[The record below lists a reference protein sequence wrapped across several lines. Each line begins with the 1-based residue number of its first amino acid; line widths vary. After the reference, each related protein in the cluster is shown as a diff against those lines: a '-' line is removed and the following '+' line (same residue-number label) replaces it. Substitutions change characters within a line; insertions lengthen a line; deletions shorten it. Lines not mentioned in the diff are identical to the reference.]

1 MLTALLVGSI
11 LALINHGP
19 EILAGSLEL
28 SKLWRIALT
37 ALVPFSVATLVG
49 VAAKRRQRQVDQTM
63 LQQREQ
69 QVEAMKRFP
78 NQNPHPV
85 LRVSSAGLLIYAND
99 ASQAIVGE
107 LGVRL
112 GAPLPE
118 AFFQRLCERADAPA
132 TGSEAPFEIVCGH
145 RSFSLRAVRIPE
157 LDFINLYGS
166 DITALKVINKF
177 PDGNPF
183 PVLRVGRNAEL
194 AYGNAASA
202 RVREALGLQLGD
214 PFPGELLAQL
224 RRQAKHSPPDPVE
237 ISAGV
242 QTYALTAVE
251 IPEFDFT
258 NIYGVDITAA
268 KVITKFPGQNPNP
281 VLRISV
287 DGRLQYANPAAAL
300 VQRALK
306 AELEGRLPADFF
318 HVVEQAVSRAD
329 AKPLELESE
338 GRSYELVA
346 VPIVEFDF
354 INLYGTDVTAVRQ
367 LELAH
372 RENRRLLLNILP
384 PEIAERLVGGEELIA
399 DRFAE
404 VSILFADVVGF
415 TELSTQLSATELV
428 EMLNQLFSLFD
439 GLAEKYQVEKIKT
452 IGDAYMAVAGLTP
465 NPVGHD
471 QRIAD
476 MGLAM
481 VDAVQHFRSESGTTL
496 DIRVGMN
503 TGPAVAG
510 VIGLKKF
517 IFDVWGDAVNVASRM
532 ESHGLPGR
540 VHVTQEVHDRLQ
552 ATHRFERRGSIDI
565 KGKGKGL
572 MASYLLLGR
581 ISAS

>member
-1 MLTALLVGSI
+1 MVTALLVGSI

-28 SKLWRIALT
+28 PKLWRIALT
-37 ALVPFSVATLVG
+37 ALVPFCVATLVG
-49 VAAKRRQRQVDQTM
+49 VAAKRRQREVDQMM

-85 LRVSSAGLLIYAND
+85 LRVSSTGLLIYAND
-99 ASQAIVGE
+99 ASQAIVSE
-107 LGVRL
+107 LGARL
-112 GAPLPE
+112 GAPLPA
-118 AFFQRLCERADAPA
+118 AFFQRLCDRADAPA
-132 TGSEAPFEIVCGH
+132 TGSDAPFEIVCGH

-183 PVLRVGRNAEL
+183 PVLRIGRDGEL

-202 RVREALGLQLGD
+202 RVREALGLHLGD
-214 PFPGELLAQL
+214 AFPGELLAEL
-224 RRQAKHSPPDPVE
+224 RRQAKHGPPDPVE
-237 ISAGV
+237 INAGV

-251 IPEFDFT
+251 IPEFGFT

-281 VLRISV
+281 VLRISA

-300 VQRALK
+300 VQKALK

-318 HVVEQAVSRAD
+318 HSVEQAVNRAD
-329 AKPLELESE
+329 SKPLELESD

-372 RENRRLLLNILP
+372 RENQRLLLNILP

-439 GLAEKYQVEKIKT
+439 GLAEQYDVEKIKT

-481 VDAVQHFRSESGTTL
+481 VGAVQHFRSESGTTL

-565 KGKGKGL
+565 KGKGR

-581 ISAS
+581 IDAP